1 MIVEQNSNPVERVM
15 ENAYNGIKHIMGSDM
30 ILGSPVVT
38 NEGVSI
44 IPVSKISFGLLTGGG
59 EYGAIEGRNSLPFA
73 GGSGTGVNV
82 TPMAF
87 LVCDGTKVK
96 VINMDERSTV
106 ECLTDMIPEIIKGL
120 TARNENKKN

>member
-1 MIVEQNSNPVERVM
+1 MIVEQNNSPVERVM
-15 ENAYNGIKHIMGSDM
+15 DNAYNGIKHIMGGDM

-59 EYGAIEGRNSLPFA
+59 EYGNSDNRFGLPFA

-96 VINMDERSTV
+96 VINMDERSTI
-106 ECLTDMIPEIIKGL
+106 ECITDMIPEIIKGL
-120 TARNENKKN
+120 TAKNENKK